1 MVKIFGKALAVP
13 LLRTRA
19 LLRDFGANTRANVAI
34 IFALSAIPV
43 VAAIGCVVDYSYA
56 TMIKTKLQ
64 AAADAAAV
72 ATVSNNSPI
81 VETAKSMSGNGTVSG
96 GPTYIQ
102 NFFSSDTTAFT
113 GVTATGSTTKS
124 GMTVTATLNYSYS
137 VPTTFMKVLG
147 YPSIALS
154 GSSTGSVTLATYI
167 SFYLMLDVSGSMS
180 FPSTTAEQVRL
191 MSVNPDNLHPTNSP
205 PNSGYPQGCQFACH
219 WASQNTAC
227 QNTTNPQTSTP
238 GPWQGSWPPAPQQYP
253 NAAFPISSQW
263 PSGYP
268 GGYCMGFLISRLGTT
283 PAYPT
288 NCVPGN
294 ETPPP
299 TNTNDSTAP
308 AKPSGHIPG
317 TSSTSYPSGCGQ
329 YVNWTNPQVTSCP
342 NPGTTSCIQLR
353 ADAVGYAV
361 TALLNQAQL
370 TETYTGISNQFSVGL
385 YPFIVNLCTSAAGS
399 SNACSVGQTTSLTG
413 STITNFAQ
421 DLASLLDNG
430 GTGSAGSTLGSGG
443 THFENALSSMNSFIT
458 SVGTGGSS
466 TNTLPYVF
474 IVTDGSQD
482 YQTHSGSSGAW
493 GSENW
498 TANGSVPHS
507 NSATV
512 IPPNS
517 EQTTDYCGA
526 MKNRGITVAVLYIPY
541 ETIQDAN
548 SSFANDED
556 GYANSNIP
564 NIPAALQACA
574 SPNFY
579 YTASTPQDI
588 QNALVQMFQQS
599 LISAHVSH

>member
-1 MVKIFGKALAVP
+1 MRLWSKSSEKRWLSHFCARA
-13 LLRTRA
+13 A

-64 AAADAAAV
+64 AAADAAAL

-81 VETAKSMSGNGTVSG
+81 VATAKSMSGNGTVSG

-102 NFFSSDTTAFT
+102 NFFSADTTAFT

-219 WASQNTAC
+219 WATQNTAC

-288 NCVPGN
+288 NCVPSN

-308 AKPSGHIPG
+308 AKPLQG
-317 TSSTSYPSGCGQ
+317 TSRAPAAPPIRRDAASTSIGP
-329 YVNWTNPQVTSCP
+329 
-342 NPGTTSCIQLR
+342 
-353 ADAVGYAV
+353 
-361 TALLNQAQL
+361 
-370 TETYTGISNQFSVGL
+370 
-385 YPFIVNLCTSAAGS
+385 
-399 SNACSVGQTTSLTG
+399 
-413 STITNFAQ
+413 
-421 DLASLLDNG
+421 
-430 GTGSAGSTLGSGG
+430 
-443 THFENALSSMNSFIT
+443 
-458 SVGTGGSS
+458 
-466 TNTLPYVF
+466 
-474 IVTDGSQD
+474 
-482 YQTHSGSSGAW
+482 
-493 GSENW
+493 
-498 TANGSVPHS
+498 
-507 NSATV
+507 
-512 IPPNS
+512 IP
-517 EQTTDYCGA
+517 
-526 MKNRGITVAVLYIPY
+526 R
-541 ETIQDAN
+541 
-548 SSFANDED
+548 
-556 GYANSNIP
+556 
-564 NIPAALQACA
+564 
-574 SPNFY
+574 
-579 YTASTPQDI
+579 
-588 QNALVQMFQQS
+588 
-599 LISAHVSH
+599 